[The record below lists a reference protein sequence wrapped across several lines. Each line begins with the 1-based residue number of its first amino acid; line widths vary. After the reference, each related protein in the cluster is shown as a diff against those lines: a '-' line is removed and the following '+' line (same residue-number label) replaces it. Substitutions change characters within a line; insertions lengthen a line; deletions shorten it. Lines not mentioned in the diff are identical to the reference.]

1 MANDKEQNIGDD
13 RLAVFLRAV
22 TAVKLYCLVPQDKS
36 IKPKDFK
43 PF

>member
-1 MANDKEQNIGDD
+1 MIDWLSMFMK
-13 RLAVFLRAV
+13 AV
-22 TAVKLYCLVPQDKS
+22 TAVKLYCLVPQKKP